1 MRRLL
6 HSSIWQ
12 VAPALLALL
21 LLAGVFFV
29 YVLLEQRVNAAN
41 QRRLDS
47 LQLIDVLRQSSDDLT
62 RMARSMVATGDAR
75 YRRAFDEI
83 GAIRDGRSPWP
94 EGYEGVYWDLVL
106 VDGRAAGRPGRREPL
121 LQRMKSVG
129 FTSTE
134 FERLEQAKRVSDALM
149 QIELRAMALAESGE
163 REAAL
168 ALLHDAEYHRMKA
181 SIMAPIDEVL
191 DTVQQRT
198 GRAVDNAMWQ
208 AAWARWSFIGLALLL
223 ALLLLRTRHRMWRL
237 MGGAVQEVHARIT
250 QIGRGDFSAPQPA
263 RPVPEASVLGRLLQT
278 QLQLQQSALER
289 EQSQQRQQLAAGV
302 FTHAREG
309 IMITDDQGLIVD
321 VNAAF
326 TRLTGYTRE
335 EVLGQSP
342 RLLDSGRHPPE
353 FYDQMMAT
361 LQQAD
366 QWQGEVWDR
375 RRNGE
380 VFATLETISAVR
392 DARGRITHYV
402 TLMSDITAMKEQAQ
416 RLEHIAH
423 YDALTALPNRVLLG
437 DRLKQAMSMAPRHGR
452 RVALVYLDLDGFK
465 AVNDQQGHEAGD
477 RLLVELA
484 TRLRQVLREGD
495 TLARLGGDEFVA
507 VLLDLPDVTTCHAL
521 LQRMLR
527 EIAQP
532 FQLAEGQTVQ
542 VSGSLGVSYFP
553 QRESVDADQLLRQ
566 ADQAMYQAKLAG
578 KNRFHEFDDE
588 EAAQLRGQL
597 EIVAGLR
604 EALAQGQLLLYYQPK
619 VNLRS
624 GAVIGVE
631 ALLRWQHPQQGLL
644 APGAFLGMVEDHPL
658 ICEIGDW
665 VIEQALAQL
674 AAWRG
679 QGLRLELSV
688 NVSARQLQ
696 QPDFSG
702 RVLAALQRHRVL
714 RAQDLHLE
722 VLETSAL
729 EDLVGVSRTMAEG
742 SARGLRFSLDDFG
755 TGYSSLTYL
764 RRLPVAQLKID
775 QSFVRDMLDDAD
787 DLAILDGV
795 IGLAAAF
802 RREVIA
808 EGVET
813 AEHGAVL
820 LQLGCELAQGFG
832 IAAPMP
838 AAALPAWV
846 AAWQPPAAWRGM
858 AVVSREQLPLLRAG
872 LDQRAR
878 SRALLRYLQGQRE
891 QAPSLA
897 ARDCR
902 LIEWLDGPQGSL
914 ARYAPLREQHGE
926 TLAMAWSLVQAR
938 ARGESLDAA
947 LLEQYQAAEAQLQ
960 RLLQLQLQRE

>member
-1 MRRLL
+1 
-6 HSSIWQ
+6 
-12 VAPALLALL
+12 
-21 LLAGVFFV
+21 
-29 YVLLEQRVNAAN
+29 
-41 QRRLDS
+41 
-47 LQLIDVLRQSSDDLT
+47 
-62 RMARSMVATGDAR
+62 
-75 YRRAFDEI
+75 
-83 GAIRDGRSPWP
+83 
-94 EGYEGVYWDLVL
+94 
-106 VDGRAAGRPGRREPL
+106 
-121 LQRMKSVG
+121 
-129 FTSTE
+129 
-134 FERLEQAKRVSDALM
+134 
-149 QIELRAMALAESGE
+149 
-163 REAAL
+163 
-168 ALLHDAEYHRMKA
+168 
-181 SIMAPIDEVL
+181 
-191 DTVQQRT
+191 
-198 GRAVDNAMWQ
+198 
-208 AAWARWSFIGLALLL
+208 
-223 ALLLLRTRHRMWRL
+223 
-237 MGGAVQEVHARIT
+237 
-250 QIGRGDFSAPQPA
+250 
-263 RPVPEASVLGRLLQT
+263 
-278 QLQLQQSALER
+278 
-289 EQSQQRQQLAAGV
+289 
-302 FTHAREG
+302 
-309 IMITDDQGLIVD
+309 MITDADGLIVD

-326 TRLTGYTRE
+326 TRLTGYPRE
-335 EVLGQSP
+335 ELIGRSP
-342 RLLDSGRHPPE
+342 RLLDSGRQAPE
-353 FYDQMMAT
+353 FYAQMMAA

-380 VFATLETISAVR
+380 IFASMETISAVR

-402 TLMSDITAMKEQAQ
+402 TLMSDITAIKEQAQ

-437 DRLKQAMSMAPRHGR
+437 DRLKHAMSMAPRHGR
-452 RVALVYLDLDGFK
+452 RIALVYLDLDGFK

-484 TRLRQVLREGD
+484 ARLRQVLREGD

-507 VLLDLPDVTTCHAL
+507 VLLDLPDVSTCHAL

-532 FQLAEGQTVQ
+532 FQLGEGQSVQ

-553 QRESVDADQLLRQ
+553 QQEAVDADQLLRQ
-566 ADQAMYQAKLAG
+566 ADQAMYQAKLGG
-578 KNRFHEFDDE
+578 KNRFHEFDAE
-588 EAAQLRGQL
+588 QAAQLRGQL
-597 EIVAGLR
+597 ETVAGLR
-604 EALAQGQLLLYYQPK
+604 LALAQGQLLLHYQPK

-631 ALLRWQHPQQGLL
+631 ALLRWQHPEQGLL
-644 APGAFLGMVEDHPL
+644 APGAFLGLVEDHPL

-679 QGLRLELSV
+679 QGLQLELSV
-688 NVSARQLQ
+688 NISARQLQ
-696 QPDFSG
+696 QPDFCVQ
-702 RVLAALQRHRVL
+702 VLAALQRHRVL

-832 IAAPMP
+832 IAAAMP
-838 AAALPAWV
+838 AESLPDWV
-846 AAWQPPAAWRGM
+846 AAWQPPAAWRGLT
-858 AVVSREQLPLLRAG
+858 AVGREQLPLLRAG

-878 SRALLRYLQGQRE
+878 SRALLRYLRGQRE
-891 QAPSLA
+891 HAPSLA
-897 ARDCR
+897 ARDAR
-902 LIEWLDGPQGSL
+902 LLEWLDSAPAASP
-914 ARYAPLREQHGE
+914 RYAALRQQHGE
-926 TLAMAWSLVQAR
+926 CLAQAWQLLQLR
-938 ARGESLDAA
+938 ARGELPGA
-947 LLEQYQAAEAQLQ
+947 AQLQ
-960 RLLQLQLQRE
+960 AYESAEARLQGLIQQQLQS